1 MNRRSIITIIVLIF
15 VLLSIYWFYNQKLEE
30 TVIKEIPNTFET
42 TDKKVY
48 NSNLIK
54 NVEYSSED
62 LNGNK
67 YMIFAEQGEIDI
79 NNNNIIFLKKVRASV
94 DLKDSSRVLISSD
107 YAKYNIINFDTI
119 FSKNVLIKFQENDI
133 SSDYLD
139 FSIERNSMIITKN
152 VIYRDNTKL
161 LKTDVIEINLKTKD
175 TKFYMHNQNDRVSIM
190 EIK

>member
-1 MNRRSIITIIVLIF
+1 MNKRSIITIIVLIL
-15 VLLSIYWFYNQKLEE
+15 VLLSIYWFYNQKLQK
-30 TVIKEIPNTFET
+30 TVNKEIPTTSEA

-67 YMIFAEQGEIDI
+67 YMIFAEQGEIDV

-94 DLKDSSRVLISSD
+94 ELKDSSRVLISSD

-119 FSKNVLIKFQENDI
+119 FSKNISINYLKNMI

-139 FSIERNSMIITKN
+139 FSIERNSMII
-152 VIYRDNTKL
+152 
-161 LKTDVIEINLKTKD
+161 
-175 TKFYMHNQNDRVSIM
+175 S
-190 EIK
+190 